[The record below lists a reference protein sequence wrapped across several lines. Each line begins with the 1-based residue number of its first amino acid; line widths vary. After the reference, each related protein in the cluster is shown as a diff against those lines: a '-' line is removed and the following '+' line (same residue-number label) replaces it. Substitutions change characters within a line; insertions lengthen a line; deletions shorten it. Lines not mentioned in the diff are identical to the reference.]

1 MRSFT
6 PVALLSSTLTGVSAW
21 VNLTSIYGSGL
32 SPGAEIFYAS
42 DPDWDTEVTQRWTLV
57 GAPTFYGAIKP
68 ATEQDIQ
75 HVVRVSSKRGIR
87 FLAVGAGHGA
97 STTLGRLQ
105 DGIEIDL
112 ANFNSVNLDR
122 ENSLLTVGASVV
134 FSDLFDL
141 LYQSGKM
148 LPMGNAECVGV
159 VGAALGGTIGVFQ
172 GPLGLGLDSLVSV
185 RLVTASGD
193 LIEVS
198 KTQHPDLFWGI
209 RGAGANFGI
218 VTSATFRVHDAPNSG
233 NITSIDFLY
242 PGSLNASVWEV
253 LKSFDDDIP
262 SELVLNFAASID
274 QASGQ
279 SVIIANAAYFGP
291 LDEAEELVAPLR
303 ALGPL
308 TTATNIVPWTQLQR
322 TAFFG
327 QGNTSDP
334 TECIPGQ
341 WSDGYSIGLK
351 QTDVPTLVSFFN
363 SLHEFYSQHP
373 SLNGIVLIERY
384 PNAVTLSVPDGETA
398 YPHREIKIQVLF
410 ENYLTNSSLLEVLDE
425 FTQAA
430 RAELQKTSGFDEL
443 SVYVNFAHG
452 DEGVDAWYTPR
463 KMDNLTRLKRKWDPL
478 EQFSWNCPL
487 PLTY

>member
-1 MRSFT
+1 MRAFT
-6 PVALLSSTLTGVSAW
+6 LAALFSCTLTGVSAW
-21 VNLTSIYGSGL
+21 LNLTSIYGSGL
-32 SPGAEIFYAS
+32 SPEAEIFYAS
-42 DPDWDTEVTQRWTLV
+42 DPDWDTEVTPRWTLV
-57 GAPTFYGAIKP
+57 GAPTFYGAIRP

-75 HVVRVSSKRGIR
+75 HVVRVSGDRGIR

-97 STTLGRLQ
+97 STTLGRLHE
-105 DGIEIDL
+105 GIEIDL
-112 ANFNSVNLDR
+112 ANFHTIDLDLQ
-122 ENSLLTVGASVV
+122 NSLLTVGGSVV
-134 FSDLFDL
+134 FSDLYDL

-198 KTQHPDLFWGI
+198 ETQHPELFWGI

-218 VTSATFRVHDAPNSG
+218 VTSATFRVHDAPNDSK
-233 NITSIDFLY
+233 ITSIDFLY
-242 PGSLNASVWEV
+242 PGSLNESIWEV
-253 LKSFDDDIP
+253 LKSFDDDLP
-262 SELVLNFAASID
+262 SELVLNFALSTN
-274 QASGQ
+274 QTSGQ
-279 SVIIANAAYFGP
+279 SVIIANAAYLGP

-308 TTATNIVPWTQLQR
+308 ATATNIVPWTQLQR

-327 QGNTSDP
+327 QANSSDS
-334 TECIPGQ
+334 TECAAGQ

-351 QTDVPTLVSFFN
+351 QTDVRTLVSFFN
-363 SLHEFYSQHP
+363 HVHEFYSQHP
-373 SLNGIVLIERY
+373 PINGIVLIERY
-384 PNAVTLSVPDGETA
+384 PNTVTRS
-398 YPHREIKIQVLF
+398 IKIQVLF
-410 ENYLTNSSLLEVLDE
+410 ENYLTDSSLLEPLYE

-430 RAELQKTSGFDEL
+430 RAELQETSGFDGL

-478 EQFSWNCPL
+478 ELFSWNCPV
-487 PLTY
+487 PLLY